1 MAESSQSDDEDD
13 DEDDEEEVLTDG
25 RWAELHE
32 EAELR
37 GKTVRP
43 NDQKEKETLAI

>member
-13 DEDDEEEVLTDG
+13 DDEEEVLTGG

-32 EAELR
+32 EAGLR

-43 NDQKEKETLAI
+43 KDQ